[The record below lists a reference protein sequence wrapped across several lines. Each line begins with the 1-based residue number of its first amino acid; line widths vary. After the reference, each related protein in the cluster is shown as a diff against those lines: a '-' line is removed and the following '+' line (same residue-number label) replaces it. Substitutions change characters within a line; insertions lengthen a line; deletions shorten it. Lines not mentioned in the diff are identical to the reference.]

1 MLKSFVSAYTLYLFG
16 VEKMPGEQ
24 EFLTLEPGEN
34 SQKQAICD
42 LIGGAKAVFFD
53 HDDTLVEAM
62 KAKWAQHKYI
72 ARKFYGKKLTDDEL
86 RVHWG
91 APLSSLL
98 KLLYGT
104 HHLDIAMS
112 YNIAI
117 RDRFPKL
124 LFKDTLST
132 MKFLRKAGKKVGIVT
147 ATSLSSLQND
157 FETLGISKQLFDYI
171 QTEDDTIFHKPDPRV
186 FEPTL
191 QWLAKHRIRP
201 SEVVYVGD
209 HLKDLIAAKGAGLH
223 FIGVSTGVISAAEFA
238 KHRALHVPSLA
249 SLLV

>member
-1 MLKSFVSAYTLYLFG
+1 MP
-16 VEKMPGEQ
+16 EKQ
-24 EFLTLEPGEN
+24 EFSTLEQGETTQN
-34 SQKQAICD
+34 QAICD
-42 LIGGAKAVFFD
+42 LIHRAKAVFFD

-62 KAKWAQHKYI
+62 KAQWAQHKYI
-72 ARKFYGKKLTDDEL
+72 ARKFYGKKLSDEEL
-86 RVHWG
+86 RIHWG
-91 APLSSLL
+91 SPLSSLL

-132 MKFLRKAGKKVGIVT
+132 LKFLRKAGKKVGVVT
-147 ATSLSSLQND
+147 ATSLASLQND
-157 FETLGISKQLFDYI
+157 FDTLGISKQLFDYI

-186 FEPTL
+186 FEPSL
-191 QWLAKHRIRP
+191 QWFAKHQIQP

-223 FIGVSTGVISAAEFA
+223 FIGVSTGVVSAAEFI
-238 KHRALHVPSLA
+238 KHRALHVPNLS
-249 SLLV
+249 SLLRE

>member
-1 MLKSFVSAYTLYLFG
+1 
-16 VEKMPGEQ
+16 MPREQ
-24 EFLTLEPGEN
+24 EFLTLEQGETTQN
-34 SQKQAICD
+34 QAICD
-42 LIGGAKAVFFD
+42 LIDQAKAIFFD

-72 ARKFYGKKLTDDEL
+72 ARKFYGKKLTDEEL
-86 RVHWG
+86 RLHWG

-132 MKFLRKAGKKVGIVT
+132 LKSFRKLGKKVGLVT

-157 FETLGISKQLFDYI
+157 FDTLGISKQLFDYI

-186 FEPTL
+186 FEPAL
-191 QWLAKHRIRP
+191 QWLAKHQIQP
-201 SEVVYVGD
+201 FEVVYVGD

-223 FIGVSTGVISAAEFA
+223 FVGVSTGVISAAEFA
-238 KHRALHVPSLA
+238 KHRAFHVPRLGC
-249 SLLV
+249 LLYLNEIKG